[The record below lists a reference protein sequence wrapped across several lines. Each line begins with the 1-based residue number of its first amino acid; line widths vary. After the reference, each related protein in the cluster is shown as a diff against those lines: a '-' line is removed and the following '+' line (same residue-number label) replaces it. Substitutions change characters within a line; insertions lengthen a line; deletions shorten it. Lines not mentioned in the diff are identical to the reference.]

1 MGGSALTN
9 LFAGAELA
17 KAALFDEGGILPV
30 QFYQRGDGGRSEA
43 IRRLMTAILVDAV
56 QCYEAGARCGW
67 KDVEASEAR
76 FWIFGQYPDFPF
88 SFSNVCGELGISR
101 ARVKR
106 RLLLDEER
114 IVAGGRPRFV
124 RRPAIRPL
132 KIRSQFRTVHHRAP
146 RLKRRQRFAIVRD

>member
-1 MGGSALTN
+1 MTN

-17 KAALFDEGGILPV
+17 EAALFDESGILPV
-30 QFYQRGDGGRSEA
+30 QFYRCGDGGKGAA

-56 QCYEAGARCGW
+56 HCYEAGARCGW
-67 KDVEASEAR
+67 KDAEASEAR

-88 SFSNVCGELGISR
+88 SFSNVCGELGVSR
-101 ARVKR
+101 DRIKE

-124 RRPAIRPL
+124 RPPAIRPL
-132 KIRSQFRTVHHRAP
+132 KVRSQRRRVHHRAS
-146 RLKRRQRFAIVRD
+146 RSERRQRLAIVRE